1 MFYGSQEGILYS
13 WWNNMDI
20 KLIAVIAILGILL
33 IIVFVKYIL
42 HRRQVVN
49 ICRQMAFIM
58 ENNTNKI
65 ICNDI
70 TEKEILKLTDFINL
84 MYEEHK
90 KKENI
95 LKEKDTRLKTAL
107 AGISHD
113 IRTPLTS
120 LKGFFELLENEDN
133 IEKRGKYIQI
143 INKKIIEL
151 TELLEEL
158 FTYTKLQNEEYILEL
173 KEYDFTKIVLG
184 TLFSFYSIFK
194 EENIKTDVDIE
205 EKTAVVLCNDI
216 AVKRILSNIIKNA
229 IIHGNGNARIKYS
242 IKDNSVEFECGNGII
257 NPREIDISQVFDRFY
272 KSDAARGRGSTGLG
286 LPVAKELSDRMGG
299 KISASI
305 EENMFVIKFV
315 MYTRPDVRKT

>member
-1 MFYGSQEGILYS
+1 
-13 WWNNMDI
+13 MDI
-20 KLIAVIAILGILL
+20 KLIAVIAVLGILL

-42 HRRQVVN
+42 YRRQVVN

-58 ENNTNKI
+58 ENDTNKI
-65 ICNDI
+65 IYNDI
-70 TEKEILKLTDFINL
+70 TEREILKLTDFINL
-84 MYEEHK
+84 MCEEHK

-95 LKEKDTRLKTAL
+95 LKEKDKRLKSAM

-120 LKGFFELLENEDN
+120 LKGFFELLENETD
-133 IEKRGKYIQI
+133 IAKKKKYFKI
-143 INKKIIEL
+143 INKKITEL

-158 FTYTKLQNEEYILEL
+158 FTYTKLQNEEYVLEL
-173 KEYDFTKIVLG
+173 EKYDFTKIVLG

-205 EKTAVVLCNDI
+205 EKTVAVLCNDI
-216 AVKRILSNIIKNA
+216 AVKRIISNIIKNA
-229 IIHGNGNARIKYS
+229 ILHGNGSISIKYS
-242 IKDNSVEFECGNGII
+242 IKDGSVEFECKNSIV
-257 NPREIDISQVFDRFY
+257 NPGEIDISQVFDKFY

-286 LPVAKELSDRMGG
+286 LPVAKELSGRMGG

-305 EENMFVIKFV
+305 EGNMFVIRFTMCTSQV
-315 MYTRPDVRKT
+315 